1 MPGLSGDDIAKL
13 SKSLANS
20 LNFDDLKSF
29 VHASTGDRLYV
40 EYVGEGKPL
49 RPTITDLLNALEERG
64 TTAFFLHYVYVR
76 RSGKP
81 DLQQLIA
88 ELCPSALDAMPD
100 RSIALSAQTAG
111 KTQAEAPTN
120 ALAPG
125 LQRNVRPYL
134 AKLDVRVW
142 LERLI
147 EIERRVCRIEQDG
160 NAIGTGFLVG
170 PDTVLTNW
178 HVVKGAQTERKL
190 AEVACRFDYVK
201 LANGTRDPGK
211 LAGLRA
217 DACLTFSSY
226 SAAETTRTPE
236 TPPPTAEE
244 LDFALL
250 QLETTVG
257 LQTVVDAKRGW
268 ITLPNGPVP
277 LPQDAPLIIVQHP
290 EGAPM
295 KMAIDT
301 QAVIGRNA
309 NGTRVKYRTNTDPGS
324 SGSPCFSMDW
334 DLVALHH
341 YGDPRWQSPL
351 FNQGIPIHLIR
362 QRIEAQGFGNALGS

>member
-1 MPGLSGDDIAKL
+1 MPGLSGGDIAKL

-20 LNFDDLKSF
+20 LNLEDLKSF

-64 TTAFFLHYVYVR
+64 TTALFLHYVYVR

-111 KTQAEAPTN
+111 KMQAEAPIN

-178 HVVKGAQTERKL
+178 HVVKGAQAERKL
-190 AEVACRFDYVK
+190 AEVTCRFDYVK

-211 LAGLRA
+211 VAGLRP

-257 LQTVVDAKRGW
+257 LHTVGNAQRGW

-290 EGAPM
+290 EGEPM
-295 KMAIDT
+295 KLAIDT
-301 QAVIGRNA
+301 QAIIGRNA
-309 NGTRVKYRTNTDPGS
+309 NGTRVKYRTNTEPGS

-341 YGDPRWQSPL
+341 YGDPRWQLPL

-362 QRIEAQGFGNALGS
+362 QRIEAQGFGNALGR